1 MYYFVGN
8 NIGHKTAGIE
18 KAMIN
23 RLNLFKAYHYQAK
36 NLITSMES
44 LFNSNSIAIY

>member
-23 RLNLFKAYHYQAK
+23 RLNLFKS
-36 NLITSMES
+36 IS
-44 LFNSNSIAIY
+44 LSS